1 MTKWFSARSK
11 KGDLVRK
18 LSRLKR
24 TSAVMQLSIM
34 FTSATLKDFKIS
46 LTIISLNTD
55 ASESCACLHDKR
67 QAETFSCQVINIEF
81 TVSPCASLAHQ
92 LELMIAI

>member
-46 LTIISLNTD
+46 LTIID
-55 ASESCACLHDKR
+55 ASESCVCLHDKR
-67 QAETFSCQVINIEF
+67 QAETSPCQVINIEF